1 MADLENQIGSQDE
14 VARLRARLERLQAL
28 YQVSDTIHSTL
39 DPQHALELIVRE
51 AVRLMRASSGSVALV
66 NPTNGFLE
74 IQAAHG
80 LPPQTLELK
89 LRVGEGITGW
99 VARRGKAL
107 RVGDVTR
114 DERYIMLNPEVRSE
128 LAVPLE
134 VNGEMGGVINVD
146 SDRMNAFSQADE
158 ELLHDFARQASRVI
172 ENTWR
177 YEQSRLKAK
186 LFESLI
192 SVSQAINSSLGLDET
207 LRVITREACLL
218 MNGKM
223 CSLLMLD
230 ESREW
235 LDLRASYGAGE
246 AYINKPRLGMAES
259 VLGVVVRRKKPYQVE
274 NVQVSGR
281 YQNIEIARKEGLVSL
296 LSVPLVYA
304 GKAMGALSIYTGE
317 FHSFSNEEI
326 RILTALAELSGVA
339 IEKAAWHERMVDMEE
354 RLLQNEKLSAIGLL
368 AAEVAHEIRNPLTV
382 IKMLYH
388 SLDLQFPPDD
398 PRARDV
404 QIMSERMDHLNKI
417 VEQVLH
423 FARTAEPTFEPV
435 NVNQL
440 LDDLA
445 LLIRHKLT
453 NQQIEFERQL
463 DPALPQISGD
473 PTQLG
478 QAFLNLTLNAIEA
491 MPEGGTLK
499 VITRSRADAE
509 EPSVTVEFTDTGC
522 GMSEE
527 QRKNVFRSILQTTK
541 KTGTGLGLALVGK
554 IIDAHNGQIKVS
566 SRRNKGTTFK
576 VTLPVASKPA
586 GAEKHEEPG

>member
-1 MADLENQIGSQDE
+1 MPDIENQVGESPL
-14 VARLRARLERLQAL
+14 VAELRARLERLQTL

-39 DPQHALELIVRE
+39 EPQHALELIVRE
-51 AVRLMRASSGSVALV
+51 AVRLMRASSGSVVLV
-66 NPTNGFLE
+66 NPTTGFLE

-80 LPPQTLELK
+80 LPPQSLALK

-107 RVGDVTR
+107 RVGDVTK
-114 DERYIMLNPEVRSE
+114 DERYIMVNQEVRSE

-134 VNGEMGGVINVD
+134 VSGELRGVINVD
-146 SDRMNAFSQADE
+146 SNRLNAFSEADE
-158 ELLHDFARQASRVI
+158 QLLRDFARQASRVV

-177 YEQSRLKAK
+177 FEQSRLKAK

-192 SVSQAINSSLGLDET
+192 SVSQAINSSLSLDET
-207 LRVITREACLL
+207 LRVITREACVL

-223 CSLLMLD
+223 CSLMMLD
-230 ESREW
+230 ETRDW
-235 LDLRASYGAGE
+235 LELCASYGAGD
-246 AYINKPRLGMAES
+246 AYVNKPRLSVSES
-259 VLGVVVRRKKPYQVE
+259 LLGVVVRRKKPHQVE

-281 YQNIEIARKEGLVSL
+281 YQNIEIARREGLVSL

-304 GKAMGALSIYTGE
+304 GRAMGALSVYTGE

-339 IEKAAWHERMVDMEE
+339 IEKAKSHERLVDMEE

-388 SLDLQFPPDD
+388 SLELQFPPDD

-404 QIMSERMDHLNKI
+404 EIMGERMDHLNKI

-423 FARTAEPTFEPV
+423 FARTAEPNFEQV

-440 LDDLA
+440 LEDLA
-445 LLIRHKLT
+445 LLIRHKLA
-453 NQQIEFERQL
+453 NQQIELVRQL
-463 DPALPQISGD
+463 QPTLPPVWGD
-473 PTQLG
+473 ATQLG
-478 QAFLNLTLNAIEA
+478 QAFLNLVLNAIEA
-491 MPEGGTLK
+491 MPEGGNL
-499 VITRSRADAE
+499 IIGTRAGAGSDGGRIYI
-509 EPSVTVEFTDTGC
+509 EFADTGC
-522 GMSEE
+522 GMSDE
-527 QRKNVFRSILQTTK
+527 QKTNVFRSILQTTK

-554 IIDAHNGQIKVS
+554 IVDAHGGEIKVS
-566 SRRNKGTTFK
+566 SRQGKGTTFRI
-576 VTLPVASKPA
+576 VLPIKEKKLESAA
-586 GAEKHEEPG
+586 G